1 MSDIYAK
8 ISVYEIKIG
17 TLNAPLIL
25 QQQIMVM
32 NDSQGELLTTI
43 TQILVRLVILA
54 VKYVIFI
61 NVYTTS
67 LLKSSLCLPLRYLW
81 ANDYKDKG
89 ISRRGHYIFC
99 SRVIFSNRMY
109 CLVFTDTD
117 LCSLTKGKAYLANKR
132 WR

>member
-17 TLNAPLIL
+17 TLNVPLIFH
-25 QQQIMVM
+25 QQIMVM
-32 NDSQGELLTTI
+32 NDSQGELVTTI
-43 TQILVRLVILA
+43 TQILVRMVTHA

-81 ANDYKDKG
+81 ANDYKGKG
-89 ISRRGHYIFC
+89 ISGRDHYIFC
-99 SRVIFSNRMY
+99 SRVMVGTA
-109 CLVFTDTD
+109 CT
-117 LCSLTKGKAYLANKR
+117 A
-132 WR
+132 